1 MDYSGAFNNI
11 MKLKLNKVPRKFDTG
26 YSKSET
32 IYDYGKIELNNNEQ
46 ISFLTEDQKEYDL
59 CRKNWGYYATPSINA
74 RLANQGFKTAL
85 VKNILNKYYILLV
98 ENSKLDLFHQYINNE
113 KIELVEWLSDR

>member
-1 MDYSGAFNNI
+1 